1 MAKAYSE
8 DLRRRVVAAVEGGRS
23 CRETAALYEVSPA
36 FVIRLLAQWRASGSV
51 AASSVR
57 GHKPR
62 VLAGREDW
70 LRQWVAAQ
78 PDITLAELQ
87 EKLKRRG
94 VQLTTV
100 GIWKY
105 LRRMGLSYKKSAA
118 RGRAGSAGRGGSKG
132 RVAGR
137 AGLA

>member
-8 DLRRRVVAAVEGGRS
+8 DLRRRVVATVEGGRS
-23 CRETAALYEVSPA
+23 CRETAALYQVSPA
-36 FVIRLLAQWRASGSV
+36 FVIRLLARWRTSGSV
-51 AASSVR
+51 AASPVR

-70 LRQWVAAQ
+70 LREWVAAE

-87 EKLKRRG
+87 EKLKERG
-94 VQLTTV
+94 IQLTMV

-105 LRRMGLSYKKSAA
+105 LCRMGLSYKKSTA
-118 RGRAGSAGRGGSKG
+118 RRRAGPAGRGGRKSG
-132 RVAGR
+132 VEG
-137 AGLA
+137 

>member
-8 DLRRRVVAAVEGGRS
+8 DLRRRVVATVEGGRS
-23 CRETAALYEVSPA
+23 CRETAALYQVSPA
-36 FVIRLLAQWRASGSV
+36 FVIRLLARWRTSGSV

-70 LRQWVAAQ
+70 LREWVAAE

-87 EKLKRRG
+87 EKLKGRG
-94 VQLTTV
+94 IRLTMV

-105 LRRMGLSYKKSAA
+105 LCRMGLSYKKSST
-118 RGRAGSAGRGGSKG
+118 RRRAGQAGRGGRTG
-132 RVAGR
+132 RVEG
-137 AGLA
+137 